1 MDISSEM
8 IHSLLPMF
16 LVGTLGVSVLTV
28 GLIEGV
34 AESMALISKVFSGA
48 LSDYLGKRKGLA
60 VLGYAMGAF
69 TKPVF
74 AMAGGVSAVMAAR
87 FIDRVGKGI
96 RGAPRDALL
105 ADITPPRMRGAAFG
119 LRQSLDTVGAFLGP
133 LLATVLM
140 LMWANDF
147 RAVFWVA
154 VVPGVLAVVLLMAGI
169 QEPVRHARDRPVNPI
184 RRDALARLGGA
195 FWRVAIIGAVFTL
208 ARFSEAFLVLRAQ
221 QVGIAASW
229 VPLVMVVMNIIYSA
243 TAYPFGKLSD
253 TISHRKL
260 LALGLTVLI
269 AADLVLAWASGW
281 EVLMFGVALWGVHM
295 GMTQGLLAA
304 MVADTAPD
312 DLRGTAFGLFNLLSG
327 VTLLASSAIAGFLW
341 DRTGSAMTFCAG
353 AAFAAITL
361 AGLLALRPR
370 GVAAATQLRR
380 DNSRSK

>member
-34 AESMALISKVFSGA
+34 AESTALISKVFSGA